1 LVRLICTDQYH
12 RDTAEYA
19 AGGFHLLC
27 VAELVPLEARGFTLR
42 ERGISP
48 AVMTR
53 VKRALVV
60 RELGHGAWTYQFKC
74 EGKRGC
80 GRDPQ
85 MHEDRLL
92 QIVMELFR
100 LKRDQDPRP
109 TRIDLDIT
117 LFDGL

>member
-1 LVRLICTDQYH
+1 M
-12 RDTAEYA
+12 
-19 AGGFHLLC
+19 LC
-27 VAELVPLEARGFTLR
+27 VAELVPLEAGGFTLR

-53 VKRALVV
+53 VKSALVV

-80 GRDPQ
+80 GRDTQ

-92 QIVMELFR
+92 RIVMELLR
-100 LKRDQDPRP
+100 LKRAEDPRA